1 MLFLIALI
9 AALVGGLIA
18 GLKIPLL
25 LLPMLSISKL
35 KNKNDMFLILFV
47 IYALTIG
54 YEFEVVSIYG
64 LDPIKTFSLL
74 IPSLLLLDAGLRSR
88 EDEFNR
94 MQFAAFVIF
103 FIIGWFLRPVFV
115 VAAFG
120 AFILYFSNS
129 TRRGAFIT
137 ISSIFLLIAGII
149 IGESTLNMEGGT
161 ATQVVFISAISN
173 LIALVF
179 FWKRVERTEF
189 VPLEWLRYKL

>member
-18 GLKIPLL
+18 GLKIPLF
-25 LLPMLSISKL
+25 LLPMLGISKI
-35 KNKNDMFLILFV
+35 KNKNDIFLILFV

-54 YEFEVVSIYG
+54 YEFEVASIYG
-64 LDPIKTFSLL
+64 LDLIKTFSIL

-88 EDEFNR
+88 EEEFNR
-94 MQFAAFVIF
+94 MQFAAFVVF
-103 FIIGWFLRPVFV
+103 FIIGWFLRPIFV
-115 VAAFG
+115 IAAFG

-137 ISSIFLLIAGII
+137 IFSIFLLIVGVI

-161 ATQVVFISAISN
+161 ATQVVFISALST

-179 FWKRVERTEF
+179 FWKRVERIEF

>member
-18 GLKIPLL
+18 GLKIPLF
-25 LLPMLSISKL
+25 LLPMLSISKI
-35 KNKNDMFLILFV
+35 KNKNDIFLILFV

-54 YEFEVVSIYG
+54 YEFEVASIYG
-64 LDPIKTFSLL
+64 LDPIKTFSIL

-88 EDEFNR
+88 EEEFNR
-94 MQFAAFVIF
+94 MQFAAFVVF
-103 FIIGWFLRPVFV
+103 FIIGWFLRPIFV
-115 VAAFG
+115 IAAFG

-137 ISSIFLLIAGII
+137 IFSIFLLIVGVI

-161 ATQVVFISAISN
+161 ATQVVFISALST

-179 FWKRVERTEF
+179 FWKRVERIEF